1 MPSLRQDGKN
11 GLSRAIEYAL
21 DFLMGLAVV
30 LTLTLRWSIPAVT
43 HHHPGQE
50 GFWFEKYMAVLVLSG
65 VLAVLILWQA
75 RGIMHIINKGNP
87 FVSEMVRR
95 LRTIGVECLVL
106 AAFYFVSVFVVTRF
120 FMVVV
125 FVTFSVVGLILF
137 VFAQIFRQAIA
148 YKEENDMT
156 I

>member
-1 MPSLRQDGKN
+1 MTILSQDGKS
-11 GLSRAIEYAL
+11 GLSRWIEYAL
-21 DFLMGLAVV
+21 DFLMGLALV

-43 HHHPGQE
+43 LHQPGE
-50 GFWFEKYMAVLVLSG
+50 PGLWFEKYLAVLIVSG
-65 VLAVLILWQA
+65 VLAILILWQA

-87 FVSEMVRR
+87 FVPEMIRR
-95 LRTIGVECLVL
+95 LRIIGVECLVL

>member
-1 MPSLRQDGKN
+1 MTILSQNGKG
-11 GLSRAIEYAL
+11 GLSRWIEYAL
-21 DFLMGLAVV
+21 DFLMGLALV

-43 HHHPGQE
+43 HHSPGE
-50 GFWFEKYMAVLVLSG
+50 AGLWYEKYLAVLVLSG
-65 VLAVLILWQA
+65 VMAILILWQA

-87 FVSEMVRR
+87 FVTEMVRR
-95 LRTIGVECLVL
+95 LRIIGVECLVL
-106 AAFYFVSVFVVTRF
+106 AAFYFLSIFMVTRF

-137 VFAQIFRQAIA
+137 VFGEIFRQAIR

>member
-1 MPSLRQDGKN
+1 MTILSQNGKG
-11 GLSRAIEYAL
+11 GLSRWIEYAL
-21 DFLMGLAVV
+21 DFLMGLALV

-43 HHHPGQE
+43 HHSPGE
-50 GFWFEKYMAVLVLSG
+50 AGLWYEKYLAVLVLSG
-65 VLAVLILWQA
+65 VMAILILWQA

-87 FVSEMVRR
+87 FVTEMVRR
-95 LRTIGVECLVL
+95 LRIIGVECLVL
-106 AAFYFVSVFVVTRF
+106 AASYFLSIFMVTRF

-137 VFAQIFRQAIA
+137 VFGEIFRQAIR

>member
-1 MPSLRQDGKN
+1 MTILCQDGKG
-11 GLSRAIEYAL
+11 GLSRWIEYAL
-21 DFLMGLAVV
+21 DFLMVLALV
-30 LTLTLRWSIPAVT
+30 LTLTLWWSIPAVT
-43 HHHPGQE
+43 LHQPGE
-50 GFWFEKYMAVLVLSG
+50 PGLWFEKYLAVLIVSG
-65 VLAVLILWQA
+65 VLAILILWQA

-87 FVSEMVRR
+87 FVPEMIRR
-95 LRTIGVECLVL
+95 LRIIGVECLVL

>member
-1 MPSLRQDGKN
+1 MTILSQNGKG
-11 GLSRAIEYAL
+11 GLSRWIEYAL
-21 DFLMGLAVV
+21 DFLMGLALV

-43 HHHPGQE
+43 HHSPGE
-50 GFWFEKYMAVLVLSG
+50 AGLWYEKYLAVLVLSG
-65 VLAVLILWQA
+65 VMAILILWQA
-75 RGIMHIINKGNP
+75 RGVMHIINKGNP
-87 FVSEMVRR
+87 FVTEMVRR
-95 LRTIGVECLVL
+95 LRIIGVECLVL
-106 AAFYFVSVFVVTRF
+106 AAFYFLSIFMVTRF

-137 VFAQIFRQAIA
+137 VFGEIFRQAIR